1 MWERRLSLVTEAVL
15 PPPKKSPMFRL
26 RPLPPALSSA
36 RPHPDCQ
43 AAWIASGPHSMDH
56 PVLMPEKP
64 GWLPFP
70 WRHSFSQNHRRGLLI
85 CVVSPSSLV
94 SQSLGP
100 VWGTDA
106 TKLTLF
112 LLLLRSAGLWV
123 RSHYLSALSFPHFPR
138 HNSMDFMLAQLGAPT
153 AHSEFLLFSLP
164 NQISG
169 AYWENTEARN
179 R

>member
-169 AYWENTEARN
+169 AY
-179 R
+179 